1 MQLDSTTT
9 RFTFSIL
16 TINCTTVIATIACHA
31 PLVGLVS
38 ALKQL
43 QNNNQC
49 VAMFWEAKKK
59 KIVLCLG
66 WSGCNCLTFD
76 QTQISQVLM
85 PCGTI
90 LFLFPII
97 LPSEPIGQRLLCED
111 HLGEYTWEGLTQL
124 QQIQNTSTQ
133 PQQIQNTNTNTKF
146 GQTYLKVRY
155 KLDNNNNTPGKV
167 RHNFNKYKIQ
177 IQDLD
182 NNNNTFEKV
191 RHNFNKYSSTV
202 INNFNLPY
210 DFQVKAGEEV
220 QKL

>member
-16 TINCTTVIATIACHA
+16 TINCTTVIATIACHWTLP

-66 WSGCNCLTFD
+66 WSGWNCLTFD
-76 QTQISQVLM
+76 QTQIS

-111 HLGEYTWEGLTQL
+111 HLGEYTWEGQTQL
-124 QQIQNTSTQ
+124 
-133 PQQIQNTNTNTKF
+133 QQIQNTNTNTKF

-167 RHNFNKYKIQ
+167 RHNFNKY
-177 IQDLD
+177 
-182 NNNNTFEKV
+182 
-191 RHNFNKYSSTV
+191 SSTV